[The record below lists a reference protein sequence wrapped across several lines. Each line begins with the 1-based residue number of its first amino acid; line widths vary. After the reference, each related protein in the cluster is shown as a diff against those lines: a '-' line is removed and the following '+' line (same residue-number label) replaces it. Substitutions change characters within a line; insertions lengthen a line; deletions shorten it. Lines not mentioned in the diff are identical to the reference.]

1 MNSNFISNFKTSL
14 ILIALLTISTTAL
27 FAQETYEIEV
37 YSSPT
42 TPKNTSIIELHSN
55 TSPNGPKNET
65 NFTHP
70 LHETIEVTTGITDN
84 FEVGVYFFNRMSNGA
99 FNYMGSHIRPR
110 VTIPKSWNWFMGAS
124 ISVESGFI
132 KDPFTNE
139 FQLDYEIRPI
149 LDKTFGKNYISIN
162 PTLDGVLKTKEIS
175 FSPNVK
181 YAYEINPKYALG
193 VEYYGVTGNPFHW
206 ENLDIQTHQF
216 FIVTYLTLNKKHEIE
231 FGIGRG
237 TTLSSDVWNIKLILG
252 QRINWIK
259 NKK

>member
-1 MNSNFISNFKTSL
+1 MNSNFISNFKTCL
-14 ILIALLTISTTAL
+14 ILIALLTLSTTAL

-124 ISVESGFI
+124 LSVESGFI

-181 YAYEINPKYALG
+181 YAY
-193 VEYYGVTGNPFHW
+193 
-206 ENLDIQTHQF
+206 
-216 FIVTYLTLNKKHEIE
+216 
-231 FGIGRG
+231 
-237 TTLSSDVWNIKLILG
+237 
-252 QRINWIK
+252 
-259 NKK
+259 